1 MSLFLTQ
8 SCTEDD
14 GTGGGGG
21 GSQGAPFVELLPGT
35 DLVDF
40 SATIEPNTS
49 FTVRVDA
56 TPDANLLRDLEIFRD
71 GFQEDVANISI
82 DAISTPNNPQ
92 LIIGDDK
99 NGITW
104 DVTIAGPADAGV
116 YTYDFD
122 VTDDGG
128 LTSTTSVTITVDT
141 DGSGGGGGTV
151 APTLGLIGTETRT
164 ANMGELVAIDV
175 DAQIG
180 DSDLKEIKVLEDGF
194 TMTDL
199 DRLYYKEVTRNFET
213 NPQPIDTDDA
223 QGAFFTVY
231 IRATSGNHDYTIE
244 LVDQSDLTSSVNVG
258 IQETIASTPLDA
270 EYTAVL
276 VSNADGPNN
285 GGLDLDNG
293 VAVSSSDG
301 MAEIV
306 DQGIDL
312 GQPVASN
319 WIQRIAPAN
328 GTILKSVDL
337 STTELGSFANVGS
350 KEDVLSAWDSGTD
363 VGSESQVVLIG
374 DTFVANNGDNYYIF
388 TVTDVV
394 TTTADNEDYYQFD
407 VKR

>member
-14 GTGGGGG
+14 GPGGGGG
-21 GSQGAPFVELLPGT
+21 GDGAPFVELLPGD

-40 SATIEPNTS
+40 SATIEPNAS
-49 FTVRVDA
+49 FTVRLDA
-56 TPDANLLRDLEIFRD
+56 TPDAALLRDLEIFRD
-71 GFQEDVANISI
+71 GFAEDVANITI
-82 DAISTPNNPQ
+82 DVISLPNNPQ

-104 DVTIAGPADAGV
+104 DITIAGPADEGV

-122 VTDDGG
+122 ITDDNAT
-128 LTSTTSVTITVDT
+128 TSSASVTITVET
-141 DGSGGGGGTV
+141 GGGGGGGGTV
-151 APTLGLIGTETRT
+151 APTLGIIGTDMRT
-164 ANMGELVAIDV
+164 ANEGELVAIDV
-175 DAQIG
+175 DAQTG

-199 DRLYYKEVTRNFET
+199 DRLYYKEVTRNFDA
-213 NPQPIDTDDA
+213 NPQAVDTDDA
-223 QGAFFTVY
+223 AGAFFTIY

-244 LVDQSDLTSSVNVG
+244 LVDQSDLTSSVNVN
-258 IQETIASTPLDA
+258 IAQAVTSTPLDA

-276 VSNADGPNN
+276 VSNADGQSN

-293 VAVSSSDG
+293 VAVSSSDA

-306 DQGIDL
+306 DNGIDI
-312 GQPVASN
+312 GQPLSSN
-319 WIQRIAPAN
+319 WIQTISPAN

-337 STTELGSFANVGS
+337 STTELGSFANVTS
-350 KEDVLSAWDSGTD
+350 KENILTAWDAGSD
-363 VGSESQVVLIG
+363 VGTESNVVLVG
-374 DTFVANNGDNYYIF
+374 DTFVANNGGSYYIF

-394 TTTADNEDYYQFD
+394 VTAADNNDYYQFD